1 MTSDGCGRACHRATT
16 EKRADVA
23 PPPHSCDSPDVVTV
37 RAPAQLRPDQVR
49 TTRMQ
54 YVETHAQLIAVPSGR
69 VVDEE

>member
-23 PPPHSCDSPDVVTV
+23 PSPHNCDAPDVVTA
-37 RAPAQLRPDQVR
+37 RAPAQPLPDQAC

-54 YVETHAQLIAVPSGR
+54 YIEAHAQFAVPPGK
-69 VVDEE
+69 VVDEA